1 MTAEIG
7 QAAIYLSV
15 LSCLWAIG
23 FLSFGLRIRNARAI
37 QSGRN
42 AVVATF
48 ILTSIATGALIYGFV
63 TDDFS
68 MRYVVEVSSA
78 AQPLFYKIAALW
90 GCHVW
95 FPFTLAFRAYS
106 RWVPLSFGKT
116 TDVSNKPAIP

>member
-48 ILTSIATGALIYGFV
+48 ILTQYR
-63 TDDFS
+63 D
-68 MRYVVEVSSA
+68 
-78 AQPLFYKIAALW
+78 
-90 GCHVW
+90 
-95 FPFTLAFRAYS
+95 
-106 RWVPLSFGKT
+106 WVR
-116 TDVSNKPAIP
+116 